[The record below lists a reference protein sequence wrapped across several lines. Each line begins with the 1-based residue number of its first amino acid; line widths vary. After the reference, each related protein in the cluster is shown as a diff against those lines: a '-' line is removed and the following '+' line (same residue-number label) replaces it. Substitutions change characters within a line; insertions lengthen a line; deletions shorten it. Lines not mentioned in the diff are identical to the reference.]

1 MWSDVDTSGHSGGI
15 KQRQTATRLKWPKP
29 RETIV
34 HGNIRWLVRQPKS
47 LGSQRFYFDTQEAAE
62 KKIAEWKRT
71 AGTVIRELSLL
82 PPSSQALLIALVF
95 QFNGD
100 ILRLKQAAEK
110 GEPLLVKSKP
120 TSVADVVT
128 ECLKAKREANVRPY
142 YLKML
147 TYVLELFAK
156 EVDVLHIQQVDAAKL
171 EQWRNIHAWSP
182 RTWLSNV
189 SFLRV
194 LFSFAV
200 KRKYIAANPVKDL
213 ELPLIEHKP
222 PKILTV
228 KQARTLMQNCRR
240 RDPKLVPFLAI
251 QLFAG
256 VRPHEARRISWSD
269 IKNGHIRIESHQS
282 KTRQRRLV
290 TVSPTLKK
298 WLKLGGELPLKTQS
312 QFLYTRLKALT
323 VNERGKI
330 VVPWSHDVLRH
341 TAASMLLPKIGA
353 WKTALEL
360 GHSEQ
365 ILFRH
370 YRELV
375 PLKDSKAFFGIFP

>member
-1 MWSDVDTSGHSGGI
+1 MRSDVDTNGHSGGI

-29 RETIV
+29 RKTVV
-34 HGNIRWLVRQPKS
+34 HGNTRWLVRQPKS
-47 LGSQRFYFDTQEAAE
+47 LGSQRLYFDTQEAAE
-62 KKIAEWKRT
+62 KKIAEWRRT

-82 PPSSQALLIALVF
+82 PQSSQALLIALVF

-110 GEPLLVKSKP
+110 GEPLLVKTKP
-120 TSVADVVT
+120 ITVTEVVT
-128 ECLKAKREANVRPY
+128 ECLKAKKEANVRGY

-147 TYVLELFAK
+147 TYILELFAK
-156 EVDVLHIQQVDAAKL
+156 EVGVLYIQQVDAAAL
-171 EQWRNIHAWSP
+171 ERWRNIHTWSP

-194 LFSFAV
+194 FFSFAV
-200 KRKYIAANPVKDL
+200 KRRYIATNPVKDL

-222 PKILTV
+222 PLILTV
-228 KQARTLMQNCRR
+228 KQARTLMQNCRK

-282 KTRQRRLV
+282 KTRRRRLV
-290 TVSPTLKK
+290 TVNPVLKA

-312 QFLYTRLKALT
+312 QYLYARIKRLTTDDK
-323 VNERGKI
+323 GKI

-341 TAASMLLPKIGA
+341 TAASMLLPIQGA
-353 WKTALEL
+353 WQTALEL

-375 PLKDSKAFFGIFP
+375 TRQTAEAFFKIFP